1 MKIDEKMLKNVLIGV
16 VRVILQAA
24 LDGLDNMKQ

>member
-16 VRVILQAA
+16 VEVILKAA
-24 LDGLDNMKQ
+24 LEGLDGMRQ